1 MNNFT
6 FGNKIFGYY
15 ETICGGEG
23 ASINHNGT
31 DAVQC
36 HMTNTRLT
44 DPEILELRYPVKLNN
59 FGIRKKV
66 VELEF
71 LMEEMELL
79 EK

>member
-6 FGNKIFGYY
+6 FGNKSFGYY

-23 ASINHNGT
+23 ASNNHNGT

-59 FGIRKKV
+59 FGQFS
-66 VELEF
+66 LN
-71 LMEEMELL
+71 L
-79 EK
+79 